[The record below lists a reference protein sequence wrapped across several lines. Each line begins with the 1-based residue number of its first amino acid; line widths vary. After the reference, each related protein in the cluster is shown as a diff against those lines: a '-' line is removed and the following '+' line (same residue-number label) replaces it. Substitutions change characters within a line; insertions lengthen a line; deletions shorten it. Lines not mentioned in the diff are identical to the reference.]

1 MSEALI
7 GALVSILV
15 VSVPALFSWRSSKRQ
30 NDVNSWDRLN
40 SHTYTQLKDALE
52 RIEKLEDWKRETEPK
67 ITLLTDALRQLAWK
81 LKERIIWRNGGS
93 PPPPPHSDEAMLEEI
108 EALLGKEK

>member
-1 MSEALI
+1 MEFFA
-7 GALVSILV
+7 GTV
-15 VSVPALFSWRSSKRQ
+15 VSLLIVAIPAVLTWRSSKRQ
-30 NDVNSWDRLN
+30 NDVNSWDRLV
-40 SHTYTQLKDALE
+40 SQTSAQLKDALE

-81 LKERIIWRNGGS
+81 LRERIIWRNSGS

-108 EALLGKEK
+108 EALLGKGK